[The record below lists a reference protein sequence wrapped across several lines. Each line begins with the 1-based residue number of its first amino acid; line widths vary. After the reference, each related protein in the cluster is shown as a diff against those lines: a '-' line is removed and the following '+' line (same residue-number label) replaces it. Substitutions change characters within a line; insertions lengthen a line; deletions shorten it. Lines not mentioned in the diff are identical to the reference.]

1 MLMRRW
7 LLSVLTATTIL
18 AVPSAQAFP
27 CTPGTSPFTDVPDG
41 IFYCTNTLWL
51 SNANVTLGCGGGL
64 FCPDANVP
72 RSQMAL
78 FMNRL
83 AKALTPEIM
92 IDTGGPPTGDLDV
105 DTFTCRSPG
114 VFTVPPGNRRILST
128 VHAILSILTNADA
141 DIGLTL
147 LMSVNGGSFAT
158 ISTPTMAV
166 HVPGNKWTMASIL
179 GTTRIQLGA
188 GSLELAPGD
197 NVEFQVRMNR
207 LAGSTT
213 GEVTSTRC
221 QLKFDMPM
229 HWNQN

>member
-1 MLMRRW
+1 MRRW
-7 LLSVLTATTIL
+7 LLSVLAAISIL
-18 AVPSAQAFP
+18 AVPAAYAFP
-27 CTPGTSPFTDVPDG
+27 CSPGASPFSDVPDS
-41 IFYCTNTLWL
+41 IFYCTSTLWL
-51 SNANVTLGCGGGL
+51 SNANVTLGCGGSM
-64 FCPDANVP
+64 FCPDATVS

-92 IDTGGPPTGDLDV
+92 VDTGGPPTGDLDIE
-105 DTFTCRSPG
+105 TLTCRSPG
-114 VFTVPPGNRRILST
+114 VITVPPGNRRILSSI
-128 VHAILSILTNADA
+128 HAILSILTNADA
-141 DIGLTL
+141 DIGFVVQ
-147 LMSVNGGSFAT
+147 MSVNGGSFAP

-179 GTTRIQLGA
+179 AMTRIQLGA

-197 NVEFQVRMNR
+197 TVEFRIAMNR
-207 LAGSTT
+207 LAGATT

-229 HWNQN
+229 HWAQN